1 MSTVADPTPPAGT
14 LAGETLDEP
23 SLLVRLLRSVTPL
36 SAALVGVAVVTGYI
50 LGAVAFTLLFGR
62 PTPDLA
68 TNLASVLALLL
79 ILASVSGAVAG
90 LIVLGLVRLSSYA
103 GPAEWHLV
111 KRGLAVV
118 FVAFAALGIQTAWM
132 YESPS
137 WVRVV
142 QTSPAI
148 TRIEGPSSLIP
159 RRPAVLVYELFGKM
173 PTQTLMWEGHPVTV
187 SQARQI
193 VTIRRGDDVID
204 VINMRRMDYLT
215 EIVATTATLGGAGEW
230 LAVLVRIVSTAQRDL
245 LLIYD
250 PGGRLVHREVFA
262 RTTPDADTA
271 LWSAGADRTP
281 QEFMVDVGSPVRFTA
296 GR

>member
-14 LAGETLDEP
+14 LADETLDEP
-23 SLLVRLLRSVTPL
+23 SLLVRLLRSVTL
-36 SAALVGVAVVTGYI
+36 LTGALIGATAATSYL
-50 LGAVAFTLLFGR
+50 LGAVSFTLLFGR
-62 PTPDLA
+62 PPPDLA
-68 TNLASVLALLL
+68 ASLASALALLL
-79 ILASVSGAVAG
+79 TLATVSGAVAG
-90 LIVLGLVRLSSYA
+90 LIVQGLVRLSSYA
-103 GPAEWHLV
+103 GPAEWHLA

-118 FVAFAALGIQTAWM
+118 FIVLTGLGIHTAWT
-132 YESPS
+132 YESAD

-148 TRIEGPSSLIP
+148 ARLEGPSSLIP

-215 EIVATTATLGGAGEW
+215 EIVATTATLGTGEW

-262 RTTPDADTA
+262 RTTADAATA
-271 LWSAGADRTP
+271 LWSAGADRSP
-281 QEFMVDVGSPVRFTA
+281 QEFVVDVGSPVRFTA

>member
-14 LAGETLDEP
+14 LADETLDEP
-23 SLLVRLLRSVTPL
+23 SLLVRLLRSVTL
-36 SAALVGVAVVTGYI
+36 LTGALIGATAATSYL
-50 LGAVAFTLLFGR
+50 LGAVSFTLLFGR
-62 PTPDLA
+62 PPSDLA
-68 TNLASVLALLL
+68 VNLASALALLL
-79 ILASVSGAVAG
+79 ILATVSGAVAG
-90 LIVLGLVRLSSYA
+90 LIVQGLVRLSSYA
-103 GPAEWHLV
+103 GPGEWHLA

-118 FVAFAALGIQTAWM
+118 FIVLTGLGIHTSWT
-132 YESPS
+132 YESAD

-187 SQARQI
+187 SQALQI

-215 EIVATTATLGGAGEW
+215 EIVATTATLGTGEW

-250 PGGRLVHREVFA
+250 PGGTLVHKEVFERMTA
-262 RTTPDADTA
+262 DAATA
-271 LWSAGADRTP
+271 LWSAGADRSP
-281 QEFMVDVGSPVRFTA
+281 QEFVVDVGSPVRFTA

>member
-1 MSTVADPTPPAGT
+1 MSTVADPTPPGGT
-14 LAGETLDEP
+14 LADETLDEP
-23 SLLVRLLRSVTPL
+23 SLLVRLLRSVTL
-36 SAALVGVAVVTGYI
+36 LTGALIGATAATSYL
-50 LGAVAFTLLFGR
+50 LGAVSFTLLFGR
-62 PTPDLA
+62 PPSDLA
-68 TNLASVLALLL
+68 ANLASALALLL
-79 ILASVSGAVAG
+79 TLATVSGAVAG
-90 LIVLGLVRLSSYA
+90 LIVQGLVRLSSYA
-103 GPAEWHLV
+103 GPGEWHLA

-118 FVAFAALGIQTAWM
+118 FIGLTGLGIYTAWT
-132 YESPS
+132 YESAD

-148 TRIEGPSSLIP
+148 ARLEGPSSVIP

-173 PTQTLMWEGHPVTV
+173 PTQTLMWEGHPVAV
-187 SQARQI
+187 SQAQQI

-204 VINMRRMDYLT
+204 VVNMRRMVYLT
-215 EIVATTATLGGAGEW
+215 EIVATTATLGGTGEW

-262 RTTPDADTA
+262 RTTADAATA
-271 LWSAGADRTP
+271 LWSAGADRSP

>member
-1 MSTVADPTPPAGT
+1 MSTVVDPTPPAGT
-14 LAGETLDEP
+14 LASETLDEP
-23 SLLVRLLRSVTPL
+23 SLLVRLLRSVTL
-36 SAALVGVAVVTGYI
+36 LTGALIGATAATSYL
-50 LGAVAFTLLFGR
+50 LGALSFTLLFGR
-62 PTPDLA
+62 PPSDLA
-68 TNLASVLALLL
+68 ASLASALALLL
-79 ILASVSGAVAG
+79 TLASVSGAVAG
-90 LIVLGLVRLSSYA
+90 LVVQGLVRLSSYA
-103 GPAEWHLV
+103 GPAEWRLA

-118 FVAFAALGIQTAWM
+118 FVVFAALGIQTAWM

-148 TRIEGPSSLIP
+148 ARLEGPSSLIP
-159 RRPAVLVYELFGKM
+159 RRPAVLVYELFGNL

-187 SQARQI
+187 SQALQI

-215 EIVATTATLGGAGEW
+215 EIFATTATLGGTGEW

-250 PGGRLVHREVFA
+250 PGGSLAHREVLA
-262 RTTPDADTA
+262 RTTADASTA
-271 LWSAGADRTP
+271 LWSAGADRSP
-281 QEFMVDVGSPVRFTA
+281 QEFVVDVGSPVRFTA